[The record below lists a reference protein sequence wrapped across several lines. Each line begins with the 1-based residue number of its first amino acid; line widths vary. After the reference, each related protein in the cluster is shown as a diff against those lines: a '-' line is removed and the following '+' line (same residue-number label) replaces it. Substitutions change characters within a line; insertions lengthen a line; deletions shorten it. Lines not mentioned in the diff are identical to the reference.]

1 MEQECLR
8 DEHVPKSY
16 TRGTHR
22 TRKPDE
28 TLARAKRVSARA
40 GVTRIA
46 DVTGLDIIGL
56 PVVAVYRP
64 NARSLS
70 VSQGKGLDLTAAMTS
85 GVMEA
90 IESYHAEHVQL
101 PLRLASHV
109 ELSARARVVDVQRL
123 PRLVTSMLR
132 LERPTLWVEGVELMA
147 ATSIWVPYEMV
158 HTNYTLPL
166 PTGSGMFMMSSNG
179 LASGNHLLE
188 AISHGMCEIVERDAV
203 ALWSL
208 RGGVSRRD
216 CRIDPASIEDPD
228 CRRVLELLDA
238 AEVAYGVWDATSDVG
253 LAAFVCV
260 IVDREHNDFRPL
272 YYATGSGCHAARE
285 IALLRAITEAA
296 QCRLTYIC
304 GARDDAGRDFFERA
318 RDPERVQ
325 SMRSFVVAE
334 SAPSRRFA
342 DVPSAVHA
350 SCEADVAWQLD
361 CLRRAGISEVAAVDL
376 TLPEFEIPVVRVVIP
391 GLESLHDAPGYVP
404 GARARAVREER
415 AS

>member
-1 MEQECLR
+1 MEQVCLR
-8 DEHVPKSY
+8 GAVATKSY
-16 TRGTHR
+16 VRGTHR
-22 TRKPDE
+22 TRSPDE
-28 TLARAKRVSARA
+28 TLAHARSVSARA

-46 DVTGLDIIGL
+46 DVTGLDTIGL

-90 IESYHAEHVQL
+90 IESFHAEHMQC
-101 PLRLASHV
+101 PLQLASHV
-109 ELSARARVVDVQRL
+109 ELSARAAVVDVRRL

-132 LERPTLWVEGVELMA
+132 LERPTLWVEGVELLSD
-147 ATSIWVPYEMV
+147 TPIWLPYEMV

-179 LASGNHLLE
+179 LASGNHPLE
-188 AISHGMCEIVERDAV
+188 AISHGICEVVERDSV

-208 RGGVSRRD
+208 RGGVGRSD
-216 CRIDPASIEDPD
+216 CRIDPATIDDRD
-228 CRRVLELLDA
+228 CRRVLDLLDA
-238 AEVAYGVWDATSDVG
+238 ADIACGIWDATSDVG
-253 LAAFVCV
+253 LASFVCV
-260 IVDREHNDFRPL
+260 IVDREHNGFRAL
-272 YYATGSGCHAARE
+272 YYATGSGCHVSRE
-285 IALLRAITEAA
+285 VALLRAITEAA

-318 RDPERVQ
+318 RDPERVA
-325 SMRSFVVAE
+325 SMRAFVA
-334 SAPSRRFA
+334 AAKDCGRRFDA
-342 DVPSAVHA
+342 VPTAAHDSF
-350 SCEADVAWQLD
+350 DRDLAWQLE
-361 CLRRAGISEVAAVDL
+361 CLRRVGIEQVAAVDL
-376 TLPEFEIPVVRVVIP
+376 SLPEFAIPVVRVVIP

-404 GARARAVREER
+404 GARASAVRKEL

>member
-1 MEQECLR
+1 MEQVFLR
-8 DEHVPKSY
+8 GEPGSKCY

-22 TRKPDE
+22 TRSPDE
-28 TLARAKRVSARA
+28 TLAHARRVSARA

-46 DVTGLDIIGL
+46 DVTGLDTIGL

-90 IESYHAEHVQL
+90 IESYHAEHMRL
-101 PLRLASHV
+101 PLSLASHV
-109 ELSARARVVDVQRL
+109 ELNARARTVDVQRL

-132 LERPTLWVEGVELMA
+132 LERQTLWVEGVELSSG
-147 ATSIWVPYEMV
+147 TPIWLPYEMV

-179 LASGNHLLE
+179 LASGNHPLE
-188 AISHGMCEIVERDAV
+188 AISHAICEVVERDAV
-203 ALWSL
+203 ALFCL
-208 RGGVSRRD
+208 RGGVGRRD
-216 CRIDPASIEDPD
+216 CRIDPASIDDRD
-228 CRRVLELLDA
+228 CRCVLELLDA
-238 AEVAYGVWDATSDVG
+238 AGIAYGIWDVTSDIG

-260 IVDREHNDFRPL
+260 IVDRQQNAFRAL

-285 IALLRAITEAA
+285 VALLRAISEAA

-304 GARDDAGRDFFERA
+304 GARDDAGRDFFEHA

-325 SMRSFVVAE
+325 SMRAIVADDQ
-334 SAPSRRFA
+334 SLGRRFDA
-342 DVPSAVHA
+342 VPSAA
-350 SCEADVAWQLD
+350 QPSCDADVAWQLE
-361 CLRRAGISEVAAVDL
+361 CLRRAGIEEVAAVDL
-376 TLPEFEIPVVRVVIP
+376 SLPEFEIPVVRVVIP

-404 GARARAVREER
+404 GARARAVREEL